1 MIDLRDLNILGYKID
16 SNTSKKDISL
26 VTGFNSYIQK
36 IEHICKTQKGELPSD
51 TSLGSNY
58 YAFVF
63 DPVGNKNVLELN
75 LQAYLKSAIYDLTRV
90 KVTVVYSD
98 ESKVLLNVKF
108 GLRNFTESQDA
119 QCLVEVQ
126 LQ

>member
-1 MIDLRDLNILGYKID
+1 MIDLRDFNILGYKI
-16 SNTSKKDISL
+16 NTTNSKKDLSL

-51 TSLGSNY
+51 SSLGSDY
-58 YAFVF
+58 YAFLF
-63 DPVGNKNVLELN
+63 DPVGNKNVLEIN
-75 LQAYLKSAIYDLTRV
+75 LEAYLKASIYDLTRV

-98 ESKVLLNVKF
+98 ETKVLLNIKF
-108 GLRNFTESQDA
+108 GLRNFTKSQDA
-119 QCLVEVQ
+119 ECLVEVP

>member
-1 MIDLRDLNILGYKID
+1 MIDLRDFNILGYKI
-16 SNTSKKDISL
+16 NTTNSKKDLSL

-51 TSLGSNY
+51 TSLGSDY
-58 YAFVF
+58 YAFLF
-63 DPVGNKNVLELN
+63 DPVGNKNVLEIN
-75 LQAYLKSAIYDLTRV
+75 LQAYLKASIYDLTRV

-98 ESKVLLNVKF
+98 ENKVLLNIKF
-108 GLRNFTESQDA
+108 GLRNFTKSQDA
-119 QCLVEVQ
+119 ECLVEVP

>member
-1 MIDLRDLNILGYKID
+1 MIDLRDFNILGYKINT
-16 SNTSKKDISL
+16 SNSKKDLSL

-51 TSLGSNY
+51 SSLGSDY
-58 YAFVF
+58 YAFLF
-63 DPVGNKNVLELN
+63 DPVGNKNVLEIN
-75 LQAYLKSAIYDLTRV
+75 LQAYLKASIYDLTRV

-98 ESKVLLNVKF
+98 ETKVLLNIKF
-108 GLRNFTESQDA
+108 GLRNFTKSQDA
-119 QCLVEVQ
+119 ECLVEVP

>member
-1 MIDLRDLNILGYKID
+1 MIDLRDFNILGYKI
-16 SNTSKKDISL
+16 NTTNSKKDLSL

-51 TSLGSNY
+51 SSLGSDY
-58 YAFVF
+58 YAFLF
-63 DPVGNKNVLELN
+63 DPVGNKNVLEIN
-75 LQAYLKSAIYDLTRV
+75 LQAYLKASIYDLTRV

-98 ESKVLLNVKF
+98 ETKVLLNVKF
-108 GLRNFTESQDA
+108 GLRNFTKSQDA
-119 QCLVEVQ
+119 ECLVEVP

>member
-1 MIDLRDLNILGYKID
+1 MIDLRDFNILGYKI
-16 SNTSKKDISL
+16 NTTNSKKDLSL

-51 TSLGSNY
+51 SSLGSDY
-58 YAFVF
+58 YAFLF
-63 DPVGNKNVLELN
+63 DPVGNKNVLEIN
-75 LQAYLKSAIYDLTRV
+75 LEAYLKASIYDLTRV

-98 ESKVLLNVKF
+98 ETKVLLNIKF
-108 GLRNFTESQDA
+108 GLRNFTKSQDA
-119 QCLVEVQ
+119 QCLVEVP